1 MSVIISSVDFGPAP
15 ILLPAVQVS
24 NLIPPGC
31 ILALQHGSCSKA
43 APAVLKSG
51 ETEAGI
57 CWQQDGSIKIIRNG
71 NFIIVSTSGK
81 KKKVSGKTKRSCNQ
95 NADVTEMTS
104 IIDVKKNGNDD
115 DQNEVS
121 SSSSDSS
128 DDDDGVSD
136 AERLLRAAQKRQA
149 FRQAQYLC
157 AVVGTL
163 LLNILFFYDPP
174 QRMAN
179 AKDFIVN
186 FASDIIAVGT
196 VLIITDFLI
205 ARDHALDAKNEGLFG
220 FMGDFVSI
228 LWNGVKEKAVKV
240 KNKVITGKKNSK
252 KNKAKKNRRHSDEES
267 SSDES

>member
-1 MSVIISSVDFGPAP
+1 MSVTISSVDFGPAP
-15 ILLPAVQVS
+15 ICLPSVQVS

-31 ILALQHGSCSKA
+31 ILALQHDSS
-43 APAVLKSG
+43 PTVLKSG
-51 ETEAGI
+51 ESEAGI
-57 CWQQDGSIKIIRNG
+57 CWQQDGSIKISRNG
-71 NFIIVSTSGK
+71 NFVIVSISGR
-81 KKKVSGKTKRSCNQ
+81 KKKVSRKTKQSCNK
-95 NADVTEMTS
+95 NGDPTEMTS

-115 DQNEVS
+115 DGDQHEVS

-128 DDDDGVSD
+128 DDDDVVSD

-240 KNKVITGKKNSK
+240 KNKVITGKKNAK
-252 KNKAKKNRRHSDEES
+252 KKTKKNRRHSDEES